1 MVDIVVS
8 VAAKVAEYLVAPV
21 CRQCGYVIFTN
32 SNVGQLKVELDN
44 LEGVKDGVQRSVVHA
59 ENNLREIKPEVN
71 RWKNNAENVAN
82 EAHGVLD
89 NFAKLTDGRAKKTC
103 SCGWLP
109 NPKERYCLGRNA
121 RKTVEAIQ
129 ALIPQGKF
137 ERVYCESA
145 PPGRVGSPPDVN
157 LSAGGGGNTII
168 DLGLVSGPS
177 DVNSSAADGG
187 DTIAD
192 SRASIIQGIM
202 EALDD
207 EKLKVIGIY
216 GPGGVGKTTMLEE
229 VEKKLRKDRR
239 PFHMIVKAKVSQ
251 IPVLKNIQDEIADD
265 LKLDLKDLQSE
276 SGRGNRLRER
286 LQKDPSEKVLIIL
299 DDIWEEL
306 DLKAVGIPSGDTSGK
321 CKLLLTSRFH
331 DVLEQKML
339 ADLTFRIEGLNDDEA
354 FRLFEKTVGDKLVD
368 EELKRIAPEV
378 VKKLAGLPLLII
390 SVASTLKNSGVYAWK
405 NALTKLDAKKMETI
419 VKMSYDHL
427 ENEDAQSLFLLC
439 GLMGGTIQVET
450 LLGLGMGL
458 DLFDGYNR
466 TIQDSRY
473 RLNTLLDSLRSIC
486 LLQDGGDD
494 EKNVTIHDLYSEMV
508 VSTPIK
514 GQNFLMMNNN
524 YGPKTKEKLKKCW
537 AICLVDVGC
546 DRLAELTQCAF
557 PKLKILMLSLLKHWG
572 WEPMCRCGEGD
583 SYRLDFTYMKE
594 LRVLYLCS
602 MDITTSLCSIE
613 ILGNLGS
620 LYLDQCDVGDVVILG
635 KLKTLQI
642 LSFAGSTISK
652 LPKEIGDL
660 MNLRLLNLSYCKDLK
675 IIEPGALKGLI
686 NLEELHMRD
695 SFVRW
700 MGVDE
705 IQSKSC
711 NARLAELK
719 SLTKLMSVE
728 ILIRDPTVLMEDDD
742 LPCGNL
748 INFWIQIGD
757 GWFGMGYEGLRT
769 MILNLEGC
777 DHILSREW
785 IKKTLHNTQ
794 YLCLHGMRKF
804 KKNAHELCIGGFPT
818 LKHLDIKDSASIKY
832 IASSSDGAFP
842 NLESLSLT
850 NLINLEKICH
860 DCVDS
865 VCFSKLKIVSVS
877 KCNKLKYLWCLSQM
891 QRLVQMEEI
900 FVGGCH
906 SMQAISTEDAGKDFG
921 SIDNMVELPN
931 VRLLELVDLP
941 NMTSFCTTTGITSEG
956 APLQAVIVDEER
968 VDEGTELVTTTSDL
982 QDTYSNSFFDRK
994 VSLLDLEELS
1004 LNSGGSF
1011 KRIWHDEL
1019 SRSSFCKLAT
1029 ITLESCFDL
1038 LHIFLATI
1046 IERLHNLKS
1055 VEVENC
1061 PSLKSLF
1068 DCGSLDSNMEQT
1080 RVLLPE
1086 LVSIDIESCP
1096 SLESLFNCG
1105 SFDSNSEHKI
1115 VSLPKL
1121 EEVSVSGAGKLRH
1134 VVMSNS
1140 QTVFGF
1146 PSLKTV
1152 SVENCSDLRYLFPN
1166 HTATTLGKLEKL
1178 KITKCKHMKE
1188 VIPEKEVGRSEAEVS
1203 FPNIRK
1209 LEIEGAQC
1217 KELWNNQI
1225 PNDSFCKLEFLELN
1239 HCANLLHIARS
1250 HMLKRL
1256 QHCLKEVRVIS
1267 CHSIE
1272 TIFEGDGVD
1281 TGSGKLR
1288 KLVLSHLDNLTHIWQ
1303 CNGLSIGG
1311 QIKDIIVEH
1320 CRNMKAVIMDEGGRD
1335 GGIDDVIEFSL
1346 LQKLRIYDC
1355 PTKKFFSCPYEK
1367 KESVIITL
1375 DSQDACADSFF
1386 NRKVSFPNMEQL
1398 EIEGAQC
1405 KELWNSQIPTNSFLK
1420 LRSLELK
1427 NCDNL
1432 QRIGPSHLW
1441 RRLQHCLKVLE
1452 VESCRSIE
1460 IIYEGDETNAEG
1472 GILRR
1477 LILCDLENLRHI
1489 WQSDGLPNVPF
1500 PNLRSVQV
1508 VRCPL
1513 LKILFTTFTAKFLEQ
1528 MRSLVV
1534 KSCEHMEHIAGHE
1547 ISEEVT
1553 RTTITFSMLVYL
1565 GLIELPNFKSFFLL
1579 EKYSPK
1585 FEAFE
1590 DFPCLGH
1597 PRIESCGKEP
1607 DYVLNDFWDPLNDFW
1622 EPPEDLCLKYKL
1634 VRRRNLDA
1642 QLKGSSISYVADSNC
1657 CYDLID
1663 CSFPGMNALD
1673 LSSVLD
1679 MDPFHQGHN
1688 LYRSLAWD
1696 FFFDLALGDHNFAE
1710 EVNFVAHAAA
1720 KVPDKPY

>member
-994 VSLLDLEELS
+994 VS
-1004 LNSGGSF
+1004 
-1011 KRIWHDEL
+1011 
-1019 SRSSFCKLAT
+1019 
-1029 ITLESCFDL
+1029 
-1038 LHIFLATI
+1038 
-1046 IERLHNLKS
+1046 
-1055 VEVENC
+1055 
-1061 PSLKSLF
+1061 
-1068 DCGSLDSNMEQT
+1068 
-1080 RVLLPE
+1080 
-1086 LVSIDIESCP
+1086 
-1096 SLESLFNCG
+1096 
-1105 SFDSNSEHKI
+1105 
-1115 VSLPKL
+1115 
-1121 EEVSVSGAGKLRH
+1121 
-1134 VVMSNS
+1134 
-1140 QTVFGF
+1140 
-1146 PSLKTV
+1146 
-1152 SVENCSDLRYLFPN
+1152 
-1166 HTATTLGKLEKL
+1166 
-1178 KITKCKHMKE
+1178 
-1188 VIPEKEVGRSEAEVS
+1188 